1 MSGDYSKAVKRRIR
15 ELAAL
20 AHERKLAR
28 ALTQLEGDFAQW
40 RQGAIDAFEVSDRIH
55 RFHDGVARELWKHYS
70 SGATLD
76 SQVAHDIANGAIT
89 EEEAGA
95 EVVAALQPRIEMYR
109 S

>member
-1 MSGDYSKAVKRRIR
+1 MPGEYSKDVKRRIR
-15 ELAAL
+15 ELAAV
-20 AHERKLAR
+20 AHERKPAV
-28 ALTQLEGDFAQW
+28 ALGELEGDFARW
-40 RQGAIDAFEVSDRIH
+40 RQGSIDAFEVSDRIH
-55 RFHDGVARELWKHYS
+55 RFHDGVSRELWKQYS

-76 SQVAHDIANGAIT
+76 SQVAHDIASGAIT